1 MEWIVVVAVAL
12 ALLLVSPV
20 LVRGIRTWRAT
31 RRLAA
36 AKEAFHWQREHLE
49 VEFLKKAS
57 HSGKPR
63 GLRWVDCEFADEV
76 TYARDRAQQ
85 SIVALVAVTVS
96 FEAVEGGGME
106 EVEAV
111 GNLRAATAV
120 FSYTGGAWSTDGRA
134 VFNLEPREA
143 IAYYDSQL
151 ELLPE

>member
-1 MEWIVVVAVAL
+1 MVWIIVAVVAL
-12 ALLLVSPV
+12 ALLLASPF
-20 LVRGIRTWRAT
+20 LVRGVRSWRAA
-31 RRLAA
+31 RRLAD
-36 AKEAFHWQREHLE
+36 AKDAFHRQREHLE
-49 VEFLKKAS
+49 IDFLKKAS
-57 HSGKPR
+57 GSGKPR

-76 TYARDRAQQ
+76 TYARDRARQ

-120 FSYTGGAWSTDGRA
+120 FYYAGGQWTTDGRV

-143 IAYYDSQL
+143 VAYYDSQL
-151 ELLPE
+151 ELIPE